1 MAAFLQKLF
10 KSRKPTTPDRK
21 TAPRAQ
27 PVAVPA
33 EDKRADLRDEQLQA
47 LQAAPTQEV
56 AAGLA
61 IEGLT
66 ADIRLRAAEQLQG
79 AELLQRVQKQAKGR
93 DKGVYQLVRQKLQ
106 VIREELTRQE
116 AVSGTIDTLISNARD
131 QAKSNDT
138 KLYGARLDTLLNQWT
153 AVEPSATPDQLSE
166 FLQSVHRC
174 RERLADMQAARVEEE
189 RQREQQL
196 QRDETLALMAQ
207 TLEDLRHQ
215 PAEELASL
223 ASLDAL
229 QKTQDNRWLEAT
241 RDTQV
246 QTQQQKAYEA
256 SMMALRNYI
265 SAIRHITQAKE
276 SLLALSAALEL
287 KEANPEDRER
297 ALTLVKEINWPQGF
311 PAPDLLEP
319 ARKLAGKPKTPVK
332 ANDDHKQQQASADS
346 LKITLDQLEEALE
359 TKQLKESRQLLKTA
373 QQYFKALD
381 HRHNKGFQGR
391 MQLLTAQL
399 RELTD
404 WHGFA
409 TEPKQVALCE
419 QMEHLA
425 EQPIEPEAKSERIK
439 ELQKEWRGLGG
450 SSDRTLWSRFKQ
462 ASDKAYEPCKTYF
475 KAKSGLKKAN
485 LDKRKAIC
493 AELEHFVNSA
503 DWTTIDWNAVDHILQ
518 TARQEWKSAWPIEF
532 RDNRQVQKQFDEL
545 LKKLEAPIDQEQQKN
560 EALKQAIVEQAQ
572 ALTQHQPLQ
581 EAMNK
586 AKALQSD
593 WKSVGI
599 TRHREDRKLWQ
610 AFRKACDEIFTRR
623 DTERSEQQQATKE
636 ADTAA
641 EAVLQQVASMNFDQ
655 NAEALEPTATALRG
669 LDAAQVSAVVKER
682 IQKEKQRLSH
692 AVSAQKLK
700 AGISEWQALVLTR
713 TKGEA
718 PAGSTFPGKWTALA
732 ERVGE
737 LNDQELVIRAE
748 ILAGMPSPEADQQ
761 KRMAIQVQRL
771 AEGMGSA
778 EKADNALQSIE
789 ALVASWCIQSAG
801 QPADPSLA
809 SRLNSALDSLI
820 QTEHS
825 EPYSR

>member
-10 KSRKPTTPDRK
+10 KSRKPTAPDRK

-27 PVAVPA
+27 PDAVPA

-61 IEGLT
+61 IDGLT

-93 DKGVYQLVRQKLQ
+93 DNGVYQLVRQKLQ

-116 AVSGTIDTLISNARD
+116 AVSGTIATLISNARD
-131 QAKSNDT
+131 QAKSDDT
-138 KLYGARLDTLLNQWT
+138 KLYEARLDTLLNQWA
-153 AVEPSATPDQLSE
+153 AVESSATPDQLSE

-174 RERLADMQAARVEEE
+174 RERVADMQTARVEEK

-196 QRDETLALMAQ
+196 QRNETLALMAQ

-229 QKTQDNRWLEAT
+229 QKTQENRWLEAT

-246 QTQQQKAYEA
+246 EKQQQKAYEA

-287 KEANPEDRER
+287 EETAPEDRER
-297 ALTLVKEINWPQGF
+297 ALILLKEINWPQGF
-311 PAPDLLEP
+311 PAPALLEP
-319 ARKLAGKPKTPVK
+319 ARKLAGKPKAPIK
-332 ANDDHKQQQASADS
+332 ANDDLKQQQASADS
-346 LKITLDQLEEALE
+346 LKITLDQLEDALE
-359 TKQLKESRQLLKTA
+359 AKQLKESRQLLKTA

-381 HRHNKGFQGR
+381 HRHSKSFQAR

-404 WHGFA
+404 WQGFA
-409 TEPKQVALCE
+409 TEPKQIALCE

-439 ELQKEWRGLGG
+439 ELQQDWRDLGG

-462 ASDKAYEPCKTYF
+462 ASDKAYEPCKIYF

-503 DWTTIDWNAVDHILQ
+503 DWNTIDWKAVDHILQ

-545 LKKLEAPIDQEQQKN
+545 LKKLEAPIDQEHQKN

-572 ALTQHQPLQ
+572 ALTEHQPLH

-593 WKSVGI
+593 WKAVGI

-610 AFRKACDEIFTRR
+610 AFRKACDEIFARR

-641 EAVLQQVASMNFDQ
+641 EALLQQVASVNFDQ
-655 NAEALEPTATALRG
+655 NAQALEQTATALRS
-669 LDAAQVSAVVKER
+669 LDAAQVSAAIKER
-682 IQKEKQRLSH
+682 IQREKQRLSQ

-700 AGISEWQALVLTR
+700 AGISEWQTLVLVR
-713 TKGEA
+713 TEGEA
-718 PAGSTFPGKWTALA
+718 PAGGTFPGKWTALA
-732 ERVGE
+732 ESVGE
-737 LNDQELVIRAE
+737 LSDQELVIRAE
-748 ILAGMPSPEADQQ
+748 ILAGVPSPEADQQ
-761 KRMAIQVQRL
+761 KRMVIQVQRL

-778 EKADNALQSIE
+778 EKSDDALQSIE

-809 SRLNSALDSLI
+809 NRLNSALDNLI
-820 QTEHS
+820 TN
-825 EPYSR
+825 